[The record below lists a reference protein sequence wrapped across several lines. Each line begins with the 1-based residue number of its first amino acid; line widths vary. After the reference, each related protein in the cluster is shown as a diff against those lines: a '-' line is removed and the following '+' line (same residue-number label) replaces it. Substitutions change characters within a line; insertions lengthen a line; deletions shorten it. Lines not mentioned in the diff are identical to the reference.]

1 MDICFR
7 HPKEQTTELNISI
20 YRAPGGVKK
29 HLNMFWQVT
38 LALLVV
44 TIWNIS
50 SMVTRPP
57 GRDEDTGMGSR
68 VFRDLVTIILIIN
81 IIKDI
86 TDLILLH
93 KIEI

>member
-1 MDICFR
+1 MTIDIALDN
-7 HPKEQTTELNISI
+7 QTNRQTKISI
-20 YRAPGGVKK
+20 SRDPDRVKK

-50 SMVTRPP
+50 SIVTRPP
-57 GRDEDTGMGSR
+57 GREEDTGMGSR
-68 VFRDLVTIILIIN
+68 VFRDLLTIILIIN

-86 TDLILLH
+86 PNLILLH

>member
-1 MDICFR
+1 
-7 HPKEQTTELNISI
+7 
-20 YRAPGGVKK
+20 
-29 HLNMFWQVT
+29 MFWQVT
-38 LALLVV
+38 LALLLV

-50 SMVTRPP
+50 SMVRRPP

-68 VFRDLVTIILIIN
+68 VFRDLVTIIII
-81 IIKDI
+81 IIIRNI

>member
-1 MDICFR
+1 
-7 HPKEQTTELNISI
+7 
-20 YRAPGGVKK
+20 
-29 HLNMFWQVT
+29 MFWQVT

-50 SMVTRPP
+50 SIVTRPP

-68 VFRDLVTIILIIN
+68 VFRDLVTIIIIIIIN

-86 TDLILLH
+86 TNLILLILLH